1 MEYQGASGVMKNN
14 NFEQAEEY
22 IMVDFVYHLPKTLQ
36 IVPEIKHV
44 IMLQKVTRLQH
55 RYFEKD
61 IWNYFYWTQIFKTMA
76 IMLRVHVRLR
86 TNMDLEIALSRNT
99 LPFVIP

>member
-1 MEYQGASGVMKNN
+1 MEYQGASGVMENN

-61 IWNYFYWTQIFKTMA
+61 I
-76 IMLRVHVRLR
+76 
-86 TNMDLEIALSRNT
+86 
-99 LPFVIP
+99 